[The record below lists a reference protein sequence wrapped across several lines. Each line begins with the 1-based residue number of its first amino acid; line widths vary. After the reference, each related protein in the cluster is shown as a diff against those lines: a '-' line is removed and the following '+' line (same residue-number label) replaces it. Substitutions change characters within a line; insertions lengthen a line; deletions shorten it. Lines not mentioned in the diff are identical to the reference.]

1 MYPFF
6 SSFGKIIFY
15 PVETSDISQLK
26 GKRMN
31 QMVYPIVL
39 FIILS
44 DYFKWVVEA
53 YNMQIK
59 MADDRDTKG
68 QEGLTPIFMLPQF
81 YEEAENI
88 RI

>member
-44 DYFKWVVEA
+44 D
-53 YNMQIK
+53 
-59 MADDRDTKG
+59 
-68 QEGLTPIFMLPQF
+68 
-81 YEEAENI
+81 
-88 RI
+88 